1 MGKLFKRWGI
11 LIVSIFFILVIAVLS
26 VLGISSINKYKA
38 TIESQNQEIA
48 NLEASLTDIGP
59 LTTGFVVNRAVRA
72 GEEITEDNIDEIV
85 TEVSVPSKLNLG
97 LTSDDMN
104 GTNTSIIENRSDLLN
119 KYFKIGLAEGTVIT
133 VEDIVETKIDNT
145 WRYFDLIL
153 DESPVGI
160 TAGDYIDVRIS
171 FPFGEDFIAMSHK
184 KIEEINSGVIK
195 IIVDEHDIM
204 SYNSML
210 MDKALYSGVK
220 VYAVKY
226 VDGGAQASAENFY
239 PIQSNISEITVLDPN
254 ILEDVK
260 QEMILK
266 RQVLDNALGGTV
278 DTKTEQELARVQSA
292 IEQARN
298 NSSRDIASAQKE
310 LERRLEA
317 EAKEAERA
325 SKN

>member
-1 MGKLFKRWGI
+1 MGKILKRWGI
-11 LIVSIFFILVIAVLS
+11 AIVSLFFILVIAVLCTIGM
-26 VLGISSINKYKA
+26 VSINEYK
-38 TIESQNQEIA
+38 TMIDEQNTEIQ

-59 LTTGFVVNRAVRA
+59 LTTGFVVNRDVRA
-72 GEEITEDNIDEIV
+72 GEEITEDNIDDIV

-104 GTNTSIIENRSDLLN
+104 GSNTKIVENRSDLLN
-119 KYFKIGLAEGTVIT
+119 MYFKIGLSEGTVVT

-145 WRYFDLIL
+145 WRYFDLVI

-184 KIEEINSGVIK
+184 KVEEINSGVIK

-210 MDKALYSGVK
+210 LDKALYGGVK
-220 VYAVKY
+220 IYAIKY
-226 VDGGAQASAENFY
+226 VDGGAQAEAENFY

-254 ILEDVK
+254 ILDSVK

-278 DTKTEQELARVQSA
+278 DTKTEKELAKVQNE
-292 IEQARN
+292 IEQSRN
-298 NSSRDIASAQKE
+298 SASRDIASAQKA

-317 EAKEAERA
+317 EAKAAEKA

>member
-85 TEVSVPSKLNLG
+85 TEVSVPSKLNIG

-153 DESPVGI
+153 DESPVGV

-195 IIVDEHDIM
+195 VIVDEHDIM

-220 VYAVKY
+220 IYAVTY

-239 PIQSNISEITVLDPN
+239 PIQSNISEITILDPN

-292 IEQARN
+292 IEQARS

-310 LERRLEA
+310 IERRLEA

>member
-38 TIESQNQEIA
+38 TIESQNQEITS
-48 NLEASLTDIGP
+48 LEASLTDIGP
-59 LTTGFVVNRAVRA
+59 LTTGFVVSRAVRA

-171 FPFGEDFIAMSHK
+171 FPFGEDFIAISHK

-220 VYAVKY
+220 IYAVKY

-292 IEQARN
+292 IEQARS

>member
-153 DESPVGI
+153 DESPVGV

-195 IIVDEHDIM
+195 VIVDEHDIM

-220 VYAVKY
+220 IYAVTY